1 MATLDT
7 VESLAGGLDRGK
19 TPPFSWY
26 TDPAIFDLERERIF
40 KRTWQYAALS
50 EQLEAPGDVVTTEIA
65 DVPIVLARGKDG
77 ELRAFVNV
85 CRHRAHVV
93 VAESG
98 KRSSLQCPYHG
109 WTYGLD
115 GCLKGAPR
123 SKREESFDKSERG
136 LIPLAVD
143 TWGPM
148 VFVNFDR
155 EAQPLHEWLGPAIAF
170 MDRGGANF
178 DGLRFWKQSVFEIKA
193 NWKVAIENT
202 LECYHC
208 PTIHP
213 ETIAKFAVVTPEG
226 FRTVCQGY
234 TINTEVELRES
245 VGGEGLREDGGPAPW
260 APMPFVFPTFQCDTG
275 GGPGCLTLYF
285 WRPISHDRTI
295 ATYMYL
301 FTDDVDEQVR
311 NETLEMTERFGS
323 EDIGAVE
330 NVQRGINARVLPHG
344 ELLPVNDHA
353 IHYFC
358 DLVFRALTGD

>member
-93 VAESG
+93 VAEAG

-155 EAQPLHEWLGPAIAF
+155 EAQPLHDWLGPAIAF

-301 FTDDVDEQVR
+301 FNDDVDEQVR